1 MIQSRHSARS
11 LALQELYS
19 ETLLENVDS
28 SKKDLF
34 SFLTDEERAEYDE
47 SIIVYATYLVEIVRE
62 NKNDIDAKILT
73 YSRGR
78 SLDRISI
85 VDLSILRL
93 SIATLL
99 FDKSTHP
106 NIVIDEAVKLS
117 REFSNEVSYRFIN
130 GVLDAFV
137 KSHINNDPQDGSK
150 K

>member
-47 SIIVYATYLVEIVRE
+47 SIIVYATYLVEIVKE
-62 NKNDIDAKILT
+62 NKTDIDAKILT

-78 SLDRISI
+78 SIDRISI

-137 KSHINNDPQDGSK
+137 KSHINTDNQDGGK

>member
-47 SIIVYATYLVEIVRE
+47 SIIVYATYLVEIVKE

-78 SLDRISI
+78 SIDRISI

-137 KSHINNDPQDGSK
+137 KSHINTDNQDGGK

>member
-19 ETLLENVDS
+19 ESVLENVDGNAS
-28 SKKDLF
+28 KDLF
-34 SFLTDEERAEYDE
+34 SFLTDEEKKQYDE
-47 SIIVYATYLVEIVRE
+47 AIILYATYLVEIVKE

-78 SLDRISI
+78 SLDRISL

-137 KSHINNDPQDGSK
+137 KSHLDASK
-150 K
+150 HNG

>member
-47 SIIVYATYLVEIVRE
+47 SIIVYATYLVEIVKE
-62 NKNDIDAKILT
+62 NKTDIDAKILT

-78 SLDRISI
+78 SIDRISI

-117 REFSNEVSYRFIN
+117 LEFSNEVSYRFIN

-137 KSHINNDPQDGSK
+137 KSHINSDNQDGGK

>member
-34 SFLTDEERAEYDE
+34 SFLTEEERAEYDE
-47 SIIVYATYLVEIVRE
+47 SIITYATYLVEIVKE
-62 NKNDIDAKILT
+62 NRNDIDAKILT

-78 SLDRISI
+78 SIDRISI

-137 KSHINNDPQDGSK
+137 KSHINTDGQDGGK

>member
-47 SIIVYATYLVEIVRE
+47 SIIVYATYLVEIVKE
-62 NKNDIDAKILT
+62 NKTDIDAKILT

-78 SLDRISI
+78 SIDRISI

-137 KSHINNDPQDGSK
+137 KSHINSDNQDGGK

>member
-47 SIIVYATYLVEIVRE
+47 SIIVYATYLVEIVKE
-62 NKNDIDAKILT
+62 NKTDIDAKILT

-78 SLDRISI
+78 SIDRISI

-137 KSHINNDPQDGSK
+137 KSHINTGNQDGGK